1 MQRVCQFIYKAY
13 NVRKRNQ
20 TPLFTFILKHPAVS
34 GCFNLIH
41 PSSFCIPAINLIYF
55 YSMER
60 LEGVI
65 SNITY
70 QNEDNGFC
78 VIQLQT
84 SNRLVTCVG
93 TIPSVSK
100 GESVC
105 VEGTWERHKK
115 FGQQFT
121 ISSYEIVRPTTI
133 EGISQLLGSGLIK
146 NVGSVRSKQIIDK
159 FGLDTLTILDEN
171 PDRLSEVPGIG
182 KKTLDKIKD
191 SWAEQRHLRDLMM
204 FLQGYG
210 ISLAMATRIYKAYG
224 KEAKQKIHE
233 NPYSLIEK
241 VWGIGFVKADSI
253 ASRMG
258 LASDSYK
265 RIRAGLTFSL
275 QEAAGDGHTFL
286 PRTELLAKSS
296 EVLKVPQEQ
305 ITFSLDHCI
314 LERIFICEED
324 SVYLPQFYRAEKSVA
339 ADLKSR
345 TVNTRT
351 AIGLTPEE
359 VNSWIA
365 EYQKRNNWTGAP
377 EQLEAVRMASRNS
390 LFLLTGGPGTGK
402 TTVLQVIVALFRS
415 MQSKIELAAPTGRA
429 AQRMGS
435 ISGITARTIHRLL
448 GFKPGGHDGFLFLKN
463 QRDPIDA
470 DVIILDEVSMV
481 DIQLM
486 KNFLAAVKPDCTLIL
501 VGDQNQLP
509 SVGAG
514 NVLSDLISSQVIPHV
529 QLTKVF
535 RQAAQSRI
543 VTAAHEMIN
552 GTVPGFLNAKTDN
565 CFFINE
571 EDPQKCVDTIVDLV
585 SRRLPSRYRY
595 NPLQDIQVLSP
606 MHKGTLGTLNLNMVL
621 QTALNHNRSVLRFG
635 QHTFILGDR
644 VMQTRNN
651 YDLGVF
657 NGDIGTITAITEE
670 AVAVTYEKMPVF
682 YEQKNLEEII
692 PAYCISIHKS
702 QGSEFKAVVIPV
714 STQHFVMLQRNLIYT
729 ALTRAKELCIL
740 IGSKKALSLGVRN
753 DCALKRY
760 SRLGELIRSRFAES
774 V

>member
-1 MQRVCQFIYKAY
+1 M
-13 NVRKRNQ
+13 
-20 TPLFTFILKHPAVS
+20 
-34 GCFNLIH
+34 
-41 PSSFCIPAINLIYF
+41 NLIYF
-55 YSMER
+55 YNMER

-65 SNITY
+65 SNITF

-78 VIQLQT
+78 VVQLQT
-84 SNRLVTCVG
+84 NNRLVTCVG

-105 VEGTWERHKK
+105 VEGTWEKHKK

-133 EGISQLLGSGLIK
+133 EGITQLLGSGLIK
-146 NVGSVRSKQIIDK
+146 NVGAVRSKQIIDT
-159 FGLDTLTILDEN
+159 FGLDTLTIMDED
-171 PDRLSEVPGIG
+171 PDRLGEVPGIG
-182 KKTLDKIKD
+182 KKTLEKIKD

-204 FLQGYG
+204 FLQSYG
-210 ISLAMATRIYKAYG
+210 ISLALATRIYKAYG
-224 KEAKQKIHE
+224 KEAKQKISE

-241 VWGIGFVKADSI
+241 VWGIGFKKADTI
-253 ASRMG
+253 AVRMG
-258 LASDSYK
+258 LASDSYR

-286 PRTELLAKSS
+286 PKEELLARSS
-296 EVLKVPQEQ
+296 EVLNVPQEQ

-314 LERIFICEED
+314 LERILRCEEN
-324 SVYLPQFYRAEKSVA
+324 SVYLPTFYRAEKNVA

-345 TVNTRT
+345 IGDVRSSIHLT
-351 AIGLTPEE
+351 AEE
-359 VNSWIA
+359 INSWLT

-377 EQLEAVRMASRNS
+377 EQLEAVRNAFRNN

-415 MQSKIELAAPTGRA
+415 MRRKIELAAPTGRA

-435 ISGITARTIHRLL
+435 ISGVTARTIHRLL
-448 GFKPGGHDGFLFLKN
+448 GFKPGGQDGFSFLKN
-463 QRDPIDA
+463 RRDPIDA

-486 KNFLAAVKPDCTLIL
+486 KNFLDAVKPDCTLIL

-514 NVLSDLISSQVIPHV
+514 NVLSDLISSGVIPHV

-552 GTVPGFLNAKTDN
+552 GTVPQFLNAKADN
-565 CFFINE
+565 CFFLSE

-585 SRRLPSRYRY
+585 SRRLPSRYGY

-606 MHKGTLGTLNLNMVL
+606 MHKGTLGTVNLNTVL
-621 QTALNHNRSVLRFG
+621 QSALNHDRSVFRFG

-651 YDLGVF
+651 YDLGVY

-670 AVAVTYEKMPVF
+670 AVAVTYDKMPIF
-682 YEQKNLEEII
+682 YEQKNLEEIV

-702 QGSEFKAVVIPV
+702 QGSEFRAVVIPV

-740 IGSKKALSLGVRN
+740 IGSKKALSLAVRN
-753 DCALKRY
+753 DRTLRRY
-760 SRLGELIRSRFAES
+760 SRLGELIGFKSAES
-774 V
+774 A